1 MAELCSLLEALT
13 NQLFI
18 PAAVVGALA
27 GVLWLAVAYA
37 LSGIFPE
44 FSQRARQAP
53 KNILI
58 GFLLFSIGPWMVTT
72 LADAMGMG
80 FSC

>member
-1 MAELCSLLEALT
+1 
-13 NQLFI
+13 
-18 PAAVVGALA
+18 
-27 GVLWLAVAYA
+27 
-37 LSGIFPE
+37 
-44 FSQRARQAP
+44 
-53 KNILI
+53 LI